1 VAIVVMVV
9 VVGRWSLRGMFFG
22 VQFYSEASPGK
33 MLASETKIA
42 RLISWALAR
51 KRTPKLRNLD
61 FKSTDIIIIKYT
73 LRPILA
79 AFVYR

>member
-1 VAIVVMVV
+1 
-9 VVGRWSLRGMFFG
+9 
-22 VQFYSEASPGK
+22 

-42 RLISWALAR
+42 GLISWALAR

-61 FKSTDIIIIKYT
+61 FKSTDIINIKYT

-79 AFVYR
+79 AFVYRY